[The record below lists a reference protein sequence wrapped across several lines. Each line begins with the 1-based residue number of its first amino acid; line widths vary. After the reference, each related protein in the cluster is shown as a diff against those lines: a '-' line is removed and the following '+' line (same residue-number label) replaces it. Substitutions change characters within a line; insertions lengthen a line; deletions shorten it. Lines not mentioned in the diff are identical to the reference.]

1 MIVSNY
7 ARAAEV
13 TEKAAFTSAGGT
25 IGAGLS
31 LNEWAIAI
39 GIVATIVTLL
49 MNWYYKQK
57 HLELAREHFKWSAS
71 EGADE

>member
-1 MIVSNY
+1 MSNY

-25 IGAGLS
+25 IGAGFT

-57 HLELAREHFKWSAS
+57 HLELVRERYRWPNP
-71 EGADE
+71 EGDE